1 MNRIKIPSL
10 LKILLLS
17 LAMQGA
23 STSMAQSAESVK
35 SAVYA
40 WNTLQAKKGKTSTS
54 RQIFKGST
62 LDLAY

>member
-1 MNRIKIPSL
+1 MSSIKTRSL
-10 LKILLLS
+10 LRILLLS

-23 STSMAQSAESVK
+23 STSMAQSADSVK

-54 RQIFKGST
+54 RQVFKGST
-62 LDLAY
+62 LDLS